1 MKKIKIISVFVI
13 FILSF
18 ISHFMYDILPNN
30 IFSII
35 FPVNESIWEH
45 MKLISTP
52 VLIFCIFEYILYKKK
67 DIEFNNFILSYSIS
81 IIIGIIFYLIIYLPI
96 HYIFGHSLLVAIII
110 LFMTFIL
117 VEYISYYIMSYKK
130 IKYGNIIGFII
141 IILLYIM
148 FGYLTYNPPLID
160 LFYDTSKNI
169 YGIPSKNTTG

>member
-18 ISHFMYDILPNN
+18 ISHFMYDIFSNN
-30 IFSII
+30 LFSII

-110 LFMTFIL
+110 LCTNLYRLIIGVIL
-117 VEYISYYIMSYKK
+117 IVVGMFVGNYVQRNKYEVKEK
-130 IKYGNIIGFII
+130 IKNFVDK
-141 IILLYIM
+141 M
-148 FGYLTYNPPLID
+148 
-160 LFYDTSKNI
+160 
-169 YGIPSKNTTG
+169 

>member
-1 MKKIKIISVFVI
+1 
-13 FILSF
+13 
-18 ISHFMYDILPNN
+18 MYDILPNN

-52 VLIFCIFEYILYKKK
+52 VLLFSIFEYIIYNKK
-67 DIEFNNFILSYSIS
+67 DIE
-81 IIIGIIFYLIIYLPI
+81 LPI
-96 HYIFGHSLLVAIII
+96 HYIFGHSFLVAIII

-117 VEYISYYIMSYKK
+117 VEYISYYIMNYKK

-141 IILLYIM
+141 IILLYII

-160 LFYDTSKNI
+160 LFYDTSKDI
-169 YGIPSKNTTG
+169 YGIPSKNITG